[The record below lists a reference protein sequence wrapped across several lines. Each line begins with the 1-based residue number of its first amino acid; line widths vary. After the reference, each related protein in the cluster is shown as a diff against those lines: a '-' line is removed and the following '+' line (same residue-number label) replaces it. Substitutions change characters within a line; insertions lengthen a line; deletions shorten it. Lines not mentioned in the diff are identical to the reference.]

1 MNTAHTGSLL
11 HPLMQQYIVL
21 QRALGRRY
29 HTEQYVLAGLDRFL
43 ADHPARDLTAETFAA
58 WCYTQ
63 GHLKPGVR
71 RARLRI
77 VRNFCLYRQRTDPQ
91 CFVPDPHVFPAPH
104 QPIHPHLFTAPEI
117 ARLLHAAACLKP
129 VPRAPLRAAVFR
141 LAIILLYTT
150 GLRRGELLRLVIGD
164 YDPCAQTL
172 LIRVSKFH
180 KSRYLVLA
188 PDGAQEVEQY
198 LQARRRCHLPIDAHI
213 PLIGNGYAQG
223 RAYTGGGLGANLRQ
237 LCHSAAIRTTD
248 GRYPRVHDFRHSFA
262 VQALLRWYRNGDDV
276 QAKLPF
282 LATYMGHVSIASTAY
297 YLPFIEALAGMASAR
312 FAAQYA
318 ALVVPLS
325 QPLEVNP

>member
-1 MNTAHTGSLL
+1 
-11 HPLMQQYIVL
+11 
-21 QRALGRRY
+21 
-29 HTEQYVLAGLDRFL
+29 
-43 ADHPARDLTAETFAA
+43 
-58 WCYTQ
+58 
-63 GHLKPGVR
+63 
-71 RARLRI
+71 
-77 VRNFCLYRQRTDPQ
+77 
-91 CFVPDPHVFPAPH
+91 
-104 QPIHPHLFTAPEI
+104 
-117 ARLLHAAACLKP
+117 
-129 VPRAPLRAAVFR
+129 
-141 LAIILLYTT
+141 
-150 GLRRGELLRLVIGD
+150 
-164 YDPCAQTL
+164 
-172 LIRVSKFH
+172 VSKFH

-213 PLIGNGYAQG
+213 PLIGHGYAQG
-223 RAYTGGGLGANLRQ
+223 CAYTGGGLGATLRQ

-248 GRYPRVHDFRHSFA
+248 GRSPRVHDFRHSFA

-325 QPLEVNP
+325 QPPEVNP